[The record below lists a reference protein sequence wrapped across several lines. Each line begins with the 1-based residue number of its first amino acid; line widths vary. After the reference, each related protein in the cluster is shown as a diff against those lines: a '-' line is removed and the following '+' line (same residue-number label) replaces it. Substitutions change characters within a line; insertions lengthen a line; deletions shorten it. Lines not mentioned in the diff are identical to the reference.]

1 MLNPLNSEGNE
12 VPENLILITPWN
24 LSTTNEKINEIIQPL
39 VGQRKRDWFE
49 PQTYKCLALQIGNQ
63 YGFVIKAEQDFSV
76 VWNGGEHTTDVIVDK
91 SIKSEDNPSLI
102 QDQKSH
108 FGSGIVIIE
117 NKWILRTPPK
127 VNLMTVQPPNW
138 FKRGIAHMTGVIETD
153 NLRRNFIFGLKIT
166 EPNLKIEFKKGEPIA
181 CFIVLPPTL
190 ENEPLICS
198 AAMLAAFSM
207 SLNPDLV
214 LVVSSSALNRMSV
227 VATFYHLSLLP
238 VLSLSHRFFLFKCT
252 QLPNRLPL
260 NNFCC

>member
-181 CFIVLPPTL
+181 CFIVLPRFYIENFSIHQTQEMFGIEQAEL
-190 ENEPLICS
+190 EL
-198 AAMLAAFSM
+198 
-207 SLNPDLV
+207 SLNMEVDASRQRGEWDRYLRGLDYQENPEPFQFHQ
-214 LVVSSSALNRMSV
+214 
-227 VATFYHLSLLP
+227 TSLKK
-238 VLSLSHRFFLFKCT
+238 KCP
-252 QLPNRLPL
+252 QKE
-260 NNFCC
+260 